1 MIYSEFVYNC
11 SVHSEVDERYQRK
24 WLSRKAIVLK
34 LDAALAKKTRKQ
46 LQRESLRGAS
56 LERCSGSM
64 PLRANEG

>member
-1 MIYSEFVYNC
+1 
-11 SVHSEVDERYQRK
+11 
-24 WLSRKAIVLK
+24 VLK